1 MAQSRL
7 QTERIDFVTS
17 IRPMSYNVPG
27 HEARMVVHCERV
39 QKEYFDLRDK
49 KGRIINNPQKESEE
63 EFARWYNRFRRSK

>member
-27 HEARMVVHCERV
+27 HYERMRNHCKRV
-39 QKEYFDLRDK
+39 KMEYFDSGLHK
-49 KGRIINNPQKESEE
+49 KETGHHYPGTL
-63 EFARWYNRFRRSK
+63 